1 GRATNCGSGT
11 MGNTEELAL
20 LRRDLGEQPNH
31 SEEIAAVIDEEI
43 RSIINHGYQT
53 ARTILTQQRGKMD
66 AVVERLKIV
75 ETIDG
80 KELDEILASEEPSA
94 PAAAAGSSGAAS

>member
-1 GRATNCGSGT
+1 
-11 MGNTEELAL
+11 
-20 LRRDLGEQPNH
+20 
-31 SEEIAAVIDEEI
+31 
-43 RSIINHGYQT
+43 
-53 ARTILTQQRGKMD
+53 MD

-94 PAAAAGSSGAAS
+94 PAAASSSSAAS